1 MLFLAMLSLN
11 RTNSNHSDFITLI
24 KDLDAYLSITDGEEH
39 EFYNQFNKVDK
50 IKHVII
56 ANENDIALG
65 CGAMKAFSDEAMEI
79 KRMYTAPNGRKRGIA
94 TAIINEL
101 ELWAKQ
107 LGYTKCVL
115 ETGKKQLDA
124 IALYQKL
131 GYQLIPNYGQYI
143 GIQNSVCFAKFLD

>member
-11 RTNSNHSDFITLI
+11 RTNSNHSDFIALI

-39 EFYNQFNKVDK
+39 AFYNQFNKVDK
-50 IKHVII
+50 IKHVVI

-65 CGAMKAFSDEAMEI
+65 CGAIKAFSDEAMEI
-79 KRMYTAPNGRKRGIA
+79 KRMYTSPNGRKRGIA

-143 GIQNSVCFAKFLD
+143 GIQNSVCFAKDLD